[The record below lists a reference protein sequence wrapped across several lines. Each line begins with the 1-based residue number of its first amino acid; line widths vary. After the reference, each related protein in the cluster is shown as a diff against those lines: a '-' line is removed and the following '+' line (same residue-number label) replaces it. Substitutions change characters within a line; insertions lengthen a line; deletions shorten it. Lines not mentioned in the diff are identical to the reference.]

1 MGAKI
6 NEIVRGLTLRALM
19 VIDIGLLMLAFAFAA
34 IATIYA
40 GSWIDF
46 PAFLATRVSL
56 LSSVLFAIALFIGHG
71 VLVMFDL
78 YQSKRLASK
87 GAEALDVLGAM
98 ALLTACLW
106 CEATLFRVPG
116 KTASFLLVFG
126 ATGALL
132 IIASRMLL
140 RFVLGGIRR
149 RGRNLHHVVVL
160 GTNPRAV
167 AFARKITAMPDRGC
181 RLLGFVDDD
190 WIGIREFHQSGF
202 LLASSYE

>member
-19 VIDIGLLMLAFAFAA
+19 VIDIGLLMLAFAFAG
-34 IATIYA
+34 IGTTRG

-87 GAEALDVLGAM
+87 GAEAL
-98 ALLTACLW
+98 
-106 CEATLFRVPG
+106 
-116 KTASFLLVFG
+116 
-126 ATGALL
+126 L

-140 RFVLGGIRR
+140 RFVLGGIRK